1 MSQEQK
7 YAPLTELLAQD
18 LTGRIVLLRVDY
30 NLPLTETG
38 TVADDTRLKES
49 LPTLKALLDKGAKV
63 LALAHLGN
71 PNGFDKSLSL
81 NPIATNLET
90 LLGKPVAFLDSPV
103 PELTRQDLDPMPAG
117 TVALAENLRFTD
129 HEKANDSDFAK
140 HLASLG
146 DFYVLD
152 AFSVCHRRHAS
163 VASVAQHLPSFAG
176 LALADEIKALETLL
190 GEIDTATSPR
200 KNSLALVGGAKISTK
215 LPLLKALLCRF
226 ERVAVGGGIANTL
239 LAAQGYALGG
249 SFKENSALTEAKEL
263 LDIAGNRLLLPTDL
277 VVSKLMSEQAYGE
290 RRWESPSV
298 VSVESGVP
306 QGKAALDLGTKTL
319 ATYSQA
325 IQQATHIVWNGPL
338 GLFEDPPFDKATLA
352 LTQALATSSAQVV
365 AGGGETLLAIQRA
378 NANPKDFA
386 HLSTGGGAFLAWLQG
401 QPLPGLTALQDSH
414 DKHNKHHN
422 KHREYGG
429 PTGAEPTRYG
439 DWEHKGRAIDF

>member
-7 YAPLTELLAQD
+7 YAPLAELLAQD

-30 NLPLTETG
+30 NLPLTEKNAI
-38 TVADDTRLKES
+38 ADDTRLKES

-63 LALAHLGN
+63 LTLAHLGK
-71 PNGFDKSLSL
+71 PHGDDAHFSL
-81 NPIATNLET
+81 
-90 LLGKPVAFLDSPV
+90 KPVALHFQNLLSAKVNFRFLSQPITK
-103 PELTRQDLDPMPAG
+103 LTRQDLEALPAG

-129 HEKANDSDFAK
+129 HEKANDPDFAK
-140 HLASLG
+140 HLAALG

-163 VASVAQHLPSFAG
+163 IASVAQHLPSFAG
-176 LALADEIKALETLL
+176 LALVDEIKALQTLL
-190 GEIDTATSPR
+190 GTSDEATSPI

-215 LPLLKALLCRF
+215 LPVLKALLCRF

-239 LAAQGYALGG
+239 LAAQGYVLGG

-277 VVSKLMSEQAYGE
+277 MVAEKTPAGWSNPQL
-290 RRWESPSV
+290 
-298 VSVESGVP
+298 VSVPQGVP

-352 LTQALATSSAQVV
+352 LTQALATSPAQVV

-414 DKHNKHHN
+414 DKHNKN
-422 KHREYGG
+422 REYGG

>member
-1 MSQEQK
+1 MHPEPK

-90 LLGKPVAFLDSPV
+90 LLGKPLAFLAPPV
-103 PELTRQDLDPMPAG
+103 PELTRQDLDSLPAD
-117 TVALAENLRFTD
+117 TIALAENLRFTD

-163 VASVAQHLPSFAG
+163 IASVAQHLPSFAG
-176 LALADEIKALETLL
+176 LALADEIKALQTLL
-190 GEIDTATSPR
+190 GTNDGATSPI

-215 LPLLKALLCRF
+215 LPVLKALLCRF

-263 LDIAGNRLLLPTDL
+263 LNIAGNRLLLPTDL
-277 VVSKLMSEQAYGE
+277 MVAEQTPAG
-290 RRWESPSV
+290 WSHPQL
-298 VSVESGVP
+298 VSVPQGVP

-325 IQQATHIVWNGPL
+325 IHQATHIVWNGPL

-414 DKHNKHHN
+414 DKHNKHLN
-422 KHREYGG
+422 KNREYGG